1 MEEAHSQPMIR
12 SLAARIVTGMQLSL
26 QVLGLLRSLVAV
38 TVIGMQLRFKCW

>member
-1 MEEAHSQPMIR
+1 MEEAHSQAMIR

-38 TVIGMQLRFKCW
+38 TVIGRQLRFKCW